1 MTTSPL
7 ANPAATRE
15 MLEAFGLATKHRLG
29 QNFLVD
35 NHVIERIMGLAELT
49 GVERVLEVGPGIGT
63 LTLALVQQAA
73 HVTSIEMDSELEPV
87 LAAHAVDHGNF
98 SFIMGDAL
106 KVPVQAI
113 AQASGGAPT
122 VLVANLPYN
131 VAATV
136 ILQFFQTM
144 PSLTRAVVMVQK
156 EVADRIAAVPGTKAY
171 GAYTVKLSL
180 YGEVTGRFEV
190 PPRCFMPAPHVD
202 SAVVR
207 IDRVAGAPDG
217 GVRGGGSGGA
227 CGSEAEGAAAGASS
241 CGGAVDAG
249 DAAGAF
255 GGLAGA
261 AGAFDGLTGAM
272 AAGAPDA
279 ADGGAGPSHDGL
291 TDAATFDAEA
301 IAHVVDAAFAQRR
314 KTIRNS
320 MSANGFDKGALDA
333 AFERCGIAPT
343 ARAET
348 LSTAEFVALAR
359 ALAQ

>member
-106 KVPVQAI
+106 KVPVEAV

-156 EVADRIAAVPGTKAY
+156 EVADRIAAAPGTKAY

-207 IDRVAGAPDG
+207 IDRVAGAPDVG
-217 GVRGGGSGGA
+217 ARG
-227 CGSEAEGAAAGASS
+227 
-241 CGGAVDAG
+241 
-249 DAAGAF
+249 
-255 GGLAGA
+255 
-261 AGAFDGLTGAM
+261 DGFA
-272 AAGAPDA
+272 
-279 ADGGAGPSHDGL
+279 
-291 TDAATFDAEA
+291 DAATFDAEA

-359 ALAQ
+359 ALAR